1 MLLELPL
8 HMGRESCHSRPIIF
22 VKYYMEK
29 GRHFLM
35 SNQSIILQPKYV
47 GNFQCDGSKC
57 NAKCCGKWRIDIDM
71 ETYKKYQR
79 IKNPAMRKKI
89 LSSIQPST
97 IQTGFQIKLNNKD
110 VCPLLCEDNLCYI
123 QRNMG
128 EDALSQTCK
137 VYPRMVQ
144 QIGNYQ
150 FRMLVMTCPVAA
162 EYALLSSN
170 AMELQ
175 QISCEEETAAWEL
188 MAKNCNMKDVPND
201 LAAVHIMMGG
211 LAILQNTS
219 YTFEQ
224 RLVILGL
231 FLDRVEDC
239 QQDVEAVAGLIDYYN
254 SDAFQQEI
262 SGLWENW
269 QYYPVAHHQF
279 MNGIITVLKQ
289 EKELLISSEHW
300 QVMNAYYNNVS
311 EERHHLVQE
320 RLGSVLERYWQH
332 EWLFHAYPYSFSGDF
347 LHNYFSYLIAY
358 ELCQLVIHSTYA
370 LDNAWA
376 ERNILDVLGEF
387 SKSFDHKRDFSK
399 ALVKETD
406 IFEKEPLKLMQVLLR
421 LK

>member
-1 MLLELPL
+1 
-8 HMGRESCHSRPIIF
+8 
-22 VKYYMEK
+22 MEK

-97 IQTGFQIKLNNKD
+97 IQTGFQIKLNNKA
-110 VCPLLCEDNLCYI
+110 VCPLLCEDNLCFI

-150 FRMLVMTCPVAA
+150 FRMLAMTCPVAA
-162 EYALLSSN
+162 EYALLSPN

-175 QISCEEETAAWEL
+175 QISCEEDTSAWKL

-201 LAAVHIMMGG
+201 LTAVHITMGG

-300 QVMNAYYNNVS
+300 QVMNDYYNNVS
-311 EERHHLVQE
+311 EERYHLVQE

-332 EWLFHAYPYSFSGDF
+332 EWLFHVFPYSFSGGF

-358 ELCQLVIHSTYA
+358 EMCQLVIYSTYSS
-370 LDNAWA
+370 DNAW
-376 ERNILDVLGEF
+376 EEKNILDVLGEF

-399 ALVKETD
+399 ALVKETE

>member
-1 MLLELPL
+1 
-8 HMGRESCHSRPIIF
+8 
-22 VKYYMEK
+22 
-29 GRHFLM
+29 M

-47 GNFQCDGSKC
+47 ADFQCDGSKC

-97 IQTGFQIKLNNKD
+97 IQTGFQIKLNNKA

-128 EDALSQTCK
+128 EGALSQTCK

-150 FRMLVMTCPVAA
+150 FRMLAMTCPVAA
-162 EYALLSSN
+162 EYALLSPN

-175 QISCEEETAAWEL
+175 QISCEEDTSAWKL
-188 MAKNCNMKDVPND
+188 IAKNCNMKNVPND

-231 FLDRVEDC
+231 FLDKVEDC
-239 QQDVEAVAGLIDYYN
+239 QKDVEAVAGLIDYYN
-254 SDAFQQEI
+254 SDVFQQEI
-262 SGLWENW
+262 SNLWENW

-300 QVMNAYYNNVS
+300 QVMNDYYNNVY

-332 EWLFHAYPYSFSGDF
+332 EWLFHAYPYSFSGGF

-358 ELCQLVIHSTYA
+358 ELCRLVIYSTYA

-399 ALVKETD
+399 ALVKETAY
-406 IFEKEPLKLMQVLLR
+406 FEREPLKLMQVLLR

>member
-1 MLLELPL
+1 MNNE
-8 HMGRESCHSRPIIF
+8 IF
-22 VKYYMEK
+22 
-29 GRHFLM
+29 
-35 SNQSIILQPKYV
+35 ILQPKYV
-47 GNFQCDGSKC
+47 ADFQCDGSKC
-57 NAKCCGKWRIDIDM
+57 NAKCFGKWRIDIDM

-79 IKNPAMRKKI
+79 IKNPVMRKKI

-97 IQTGFQIKLNNKD
+97 IQTGFQIELNNKG

-128 EDALSQTCK
+128 EGALSQTCK

-150 FRMLVMTCPVAA
+150 FRMLAMTCPVAA
-162 EYALLSSN
+162 EYALLSPN

-175 QISCEEETAAWEL
+175 QISCEGDTSAWKL
-188 MAKNCNMKDVPND
+188 IAKNCNMKNVPND
-201 LAAVHIMMGG
+201 LAAVHISMGG

-239 QQDVEAVAGLIDYYN
+239 QQDVETVAGLIDYYN

-262 SGLWENW
+262 SGVWKNW

-279 MNGIITVLKQ
+279 MNGIITVLK
-289 EKELLISSEHW
+289 
-300 QVMNAYYNNVS
+300 NVY

-332 EWLFHAYPYSFSGDF
+332 EWIFHAYPYSFSGGF

-358 ELCQLVIHSTYA
+358 ELCQLVIYSTYS

-376 ERNILDVLGEF
+376 ERNILDVLGKF
-387 SKSFDHKRDFSK
+387 SKLFDHKRDFSK
-399 ALVKETD
+399 ALVKETAY
-406 IFEKEPLKLMQVLLR
+406 FEQEPLKLM
-421 LK
+421 

>member
-1 MLLELPL
+1 
-8 HMGRESCHSRPIIF
+8 
-22 VKYYMEK
+22 MEK

-97 IQTGFQIKLNNKD
+97 IQTGFQIKLNNKA
-110 VCPLLCEDNLCYI
+110 VCPLLCEDNLCFI

-150 FRMLVMTCPVAA
+150 FRMLAMTCPVAA
-162 EYALLSSN
+162 EYALLSPN

-175 QISCEEETAAWEL
+175 QISCEEDTSAWKL

-201 LAAVHIMMGG
+201 LTAVHITMGG

-300 QVMNAYYNNVS
+300 QVMNDYYNNVS
-311 EERHHLVQE
+311 EERYHLVQE

-332 EWLFHAYPYSFSGDF
+332 EWLFHVFPYSFSGGF
-347 LHNYFSYLIAY
+347 LHNYFSYLTAY
-358 ELCQLVIHSTYA
+358 EMCQLVIYSTYSS
-370 LDNAWA
+370 DNAW
-376 ERNILDVLGEF
+376 EEKNILDVLGEF

-399 ALVKETD
+399 ALVKETE

>member
-1 MLLELPL
+1 
-8 HMGRESCHSRPIIF
+8 
-22 VKYYMEK
+22 
-29 GRHFLM
+29 M
-35 SNQSIILQPKYV
+35 SNNDIIILQPKYV
-47 GNFQCDGSKC
+47 ADFQCDGSKC

-97 IQTGFQIKLNNKD
+97 IQTGFQIELNNKG

-128 EDALSQTCK
+128 EGALSQTCK
-137 VYPRMVQ
+137 VYPRMIQ

-150 FRMLVMTCPVAA
+150 FRMLAMTCPVAA
-162 EYALLSSN
+162 EYALLSPN

-175 QISCEEETAAWEL
+175 QISCEEDTSAWKL
-188 MAKNCNMKDVPND
+188 MAKNCNMKNVPND
-201 LAAVHIMMGG
+201 LSAVHIMMGG

-254 SDAFQQEI
+254 SDTFQQEI
-262 SGLWENW
+262 SNLWENW

-279 MNGIITVLKQ
+279 MNGIITVLRQ

-300 QVMNAYYNNVS
+300 QVMNDYYNNVY

-332 EWLFHAYPYSFSGDF
+332 EWIFHVYPYSFSGGF

-358 ELCQLVIHSTYA
+358 EMCQLVIHSTYA

-376 ERNILDVLGEF
+376 ERNILDVRGEF
-387 SKSFDHKRDFSK
+387 SKSFDHRRDCSK
-399 ALVKETD
+399 ALVKETAY
-406 IFEKEPLKLMQVLLR
+406 FEREPLKLMQVLLR

>member
-1 MLLELPL
+1 MNN
-8 HMGRESCHSRPIIF
+8 
-22 VKYYMEK
+22 EK
-29 GRHFLM
+29 
-35 SNQSIILQPKYV
+35 IILQPKYV
-47 GNFQCDGSKC
+47 ADFQCDGSKC

-71 ETYKKYQR
+71 DTYKKYQR

-97 IQTGFQIKLNNKD
+97 IQTGFQIKLNDKA

-128 EDALSQTCK
+128 EGALSQTCK

-150 FRMLVMTCPVAA
+150 FRMLAMTCPVAA
-162 EYALLSSN
+162 ESALLSPN

-175 QISCEEETAAWEL
+175 QISCEEDTSAWKL
-188 MAKNCNMKDVPND
+188 IAKNCNMKNVPND
-201 LAAVHIMMGG
+201 LVAVHIMMGG

-231 FLDRVEDC
+231 FLDKVEDC
-239 QQDVEAVAGLIDYYN
+239 QKDVEVVAGLIDYYN

-262 SGLWENW
+262 SNLWENW

-300 QVMNAYYNNVS
+300 QVMNDYYNNVY

-332 EWLFHAYPYSFSGDF
+332 EWLFHAYPYSFSGGF

-399 ALVKETD
+399 ALVKETE

>member
-1 MLLELPL
+1 
-8 HMGRESCHSRPIIF
+8 
-22 VKYYMEK
+22 
-29 GRHFLM
+29 M

-97 IQTGFQIKLNNKD
+97 IQTGFQIKLNNKG

-128 EDALSQTCK
+128 EGALSQTCK

-150 FRMLVMTCPVAA
+150 FRMLAMTCPVAA
-162 EYALLSSN
+162 EYALLSPN

-175 QISCEEETAAWEL
+175 QISCEEDTYAWKL
-188 MAKNCNMKDVPND
+188 MAKNCNMKNVPND

-224 RLVILGL
+224 RLVLLGL

-239 QQDVEAVAGLIDYYN
+239 QQDVEAVSGLIEYYN
-254 SDAFQQEI
+254 SDVFQQEI
-262 SGLWENW
+262 SNLWENW

-279 MNGIITVLKQ
+279 MNGIITVLRQ

-300 QVMNAYYNNVS
+300 QVMNDYYNNVY

-332 EWLFHAYPYSFSGDF
+332 EWLFHAYPYSFSGGF

-387 SKSFDHKRDFSK
+387 SKSFDHRRDFSK
-399 ALVKETD
+399 ALVKETAY
-406 IFEKEPLKLMQVLLR
+406 FEQEPLKLMQVLLR

>member
-1 MLLELPL
+1 M
-8 HMGRESCHSRPIIF
+8 
-22 VKYYMEK
+22 
-29 GRHFLM
+29 
-35 SNQSIILQPKYV
+35 QPKYV

-89 LSSIQPST
+89 LSGIQPST
-97 IQTGFQIKLNNKD
+97 IQTGFQIELNNKG

-150 FRMLVMTCPVAA
+150 FRMLAMTCPVAA

-175 QISCEEETAAWEL
+175 QISCEEETSAWKL
-188 MAKNCNMKDVPND
+188 IAKNCNMKNVPND

-239 QQDVEAVAGLIDYYN
+239 QQNVEAVAGLIDYYN
-254 SDAFQQEI
+254 SDTFQQEI
-262 SGLWENW
+262 SNLWENW

-300 QVMNAYYNNVS
+300 QVMNDYYNNVY

-332 EWLFHAYPYSFSGDF
+332 EWLFHAYPYSFNGGF

-358 ELCQLVIHSTYA
+358 ELCQLVIYSTYA

-376 ERNILDVLGEF
+376 ERNILDVMGEF

-399 ALVKETD
+399 ALVKETE
-406 IFEKEPLKLMQVLLR
+406 IFESEPLKLMQVLLR

>member
-1 MLLELPL
+1 
-8 HMGRESCHSRPIIF
+8 
-22 VKYYMEK
+22 MEK

-47 GNFQCDGSKC
+47 ADFRCDGSKC

-97 IQTGFQIKLNNKD
+97 IQTGFQIKLNNKG

-128 EDALSQTCK
+128 EGALSQTCK

-150 FRMLVMTCPVAA
+150 FRMLAMTCPVAA
-162 EYALLSSN
+162 EYALLSPN

-175 QISCEEETAAWEL
+175 QISCEEDTYAWKL
-188 MAKNCNMKDVPND
+188 MAKNCNMKNVPND

-224 RLVILGL
+224 RLVLLGL

-239 QQDVEAVAGLIDYYN
+239 QQDVEAVSGLIEYYN
-254 SDAFQQEI
+254 SDVFQQEI
-262 SGLWENW
+262 SNLWENW

-279 MNGIITVLKQ
+279 MNGIITVLRQ

-300 QVMNAYYNNVS
+300 QVMNDYYNNVY
-311 EERHHLVQE
+311 EERHHFVQE
-320 RLGSVLERYWQH
+320 RLGSVLERYWQN
-332 EWLFHAYPYSFSGDF
+332 EWLFHAYPYSFSGGF

-399 ALVKETD
+399 ALVKETEV
-406 IFEKEPLKLMQVLLR
+406 FEREPLKLMQVLLR
-421 LK
+421 LQ

>member
-1 MLLELPL
+1 
-8 HMGRESCHSRPIIF
+8 
-22 VKYYMEK
+22 
-29 GRHFLM
+29 M

-89 LSSIQPST
+89 LSGIQPST
-97 IQTGFQIKLNNKD
+97 IQTGFQIELNNKG

-150 FRMLVMTCPVAA
+150 FRMLAMTCPVAA

-175 QISCEEETAAWEL
+175 QISCEEETSAWKL
-188 MAKNCNMKDVPND
+188 IAKNCNMKNVPND

-239 QQDVEAVAGLIDYYN
+239 QQNVEAVAGLIDYYN
-254 SDAFQQEI
+254 SDTFQQEI
-262 SGLWENW
+262 SNLWENW

-300 QVMNAYYNNVS
+300 QVMNDYYNNVY

-332 EWLFHAYPYSFSGDF
+332 EWLFHAYPYSFNGGF

-358 ELCQLVIHSTYA
+358 ELCQLVIYSTYA

-376 ERNILDVLGEF
+376 ERNILDVMGEF

-399 ALVKETD
+399 ALVKETE
-406 IFEKEPLKLMQVLLR
+406 IFESEPLKLMQVLLR

>member
-1 MLLELPL
+1 
-8 HMGRESCHSRPIIF
+8 
-22 VKYYMEK
+22 
-29 GRHFLM
+29 M

-47 GNFQCDGSKC
+47 GDFQCDGSKC

-89 LSSIQPST
+89 LSGIQPST
-97 IQTGFQIKLNNKD
+97 IQTGFQIKLNNKG
-110 VCPLLCEDNLCYI
+110 VCPLLCEDNLCYV

-150 FRMLVMTCPVAA
+150 FRMLAMTCPVAA
-162 EYALLSSN
+162 EYALLSPN

-175 QISCEEETAAWEL
+175 QISCEEDTSAWKL
-188 MAKNCNMKDVPND
+188 MAKNCNMKNVPND
-201 LAAVHIMMGG
+201 LSAVHIMMGG

-231 FLDRVEDC
+231 FLDKVEDC
-239 QQDVEAVAGLIDYYN
+239 QKDVEAVAGLIDYYN

-262 SGLWENW
+262 SNLWENW

-279 MNGIITVLKQ
+279 MNGIITMLRQ

-300 QVMNAYYNNVS
+300 QVMNDYYNNVY

-332 EWLFHAYPYSFSGDF
+332 EWLFHAYPYSFSGGF

-370 LDNAWA
+370 LDNALA

-399 ALVKETD
+399 TLVKETAY
-406 IFEKEPLKLMQVLLR
+406 FEREPLKLMQVLLR

>member
-1 MLLELPL
+1 
-8 HMGRESCHSRPIIF
+8 
-22 VKYYMEK
+22 MEK

-97 IQTGFQIKLNNKD
+97 IQTGFQIELNNKG

-128 EDALSQTCK
+128 EGALSQTCK

-150 FRMLVMTCPVAA
+150 FRMLAMTCPVAA
-162 EYALLSSN
+162 EYALLSPN

-175 QISCEEETAAWEL
+175 QISCEEDTSAWKL
-188 MAKNCNMKDVPND
+188 IAKNCNMKNVPND
-201 LAAVHIMMGG
+201 LAAVHITMGG

-231 FLDRVEDC
+231 FLDKVEDC
-239 QQDVEAVAGLIDYYN
+239 QKDVEAVAGLIDYYN

-262 SGLWENW
+262 SNLWENW

-300 QVMNAYYNNVS
+300 QVMNDYYNNVS
-311 EERHHLVQE
+311 EDRHHLVQE

-332 EWLFHAYPYSFSGDF
+332 EWLFHVYPYSFSGGF

-358 ELCQLVIHSTYA
+358 EMCQLVIHSTYA

-387 SKSFDHKRDFSK
+387 
-399 ALVKETD
+399 
-406 IFEKEPLKLMQVLLR
+406 
-421 LK
+421 

>member
-1 MLLELPL
+1 
-8 HMGRESCHSRPIIF
+8 
-22 VKYYMEK
+22 
-29 GRHFLM
+29 M
-35 SNQSIILQPKYV
+35 SNHDKIILQPKYV
-47 GNFQCDGSKC
+47 ADFQCDGSKC
-57 NAKCCGKWRIDIDM
+57 NAKCCRNSWRIDIDM

-97 IQTGFQIKLNNKD
+97 IQTDFQIELNNKG

-150 FRMLVMTCPVAA
+150 FRMLAMTCPVAA
-162 EYALLSSN
+162 EYALLSPN

-175 QISCEEETAAWEL
+175 QISCEEDTSAWKL
-188 MAKNCNMKDVPND
+188 MAKNCNMKNVPND
-201 LAAVHIMMGG
+201 LAAVHITMGG
-211 LAILQNTS
+211 LVILQNTS

-231 FLDRVEDC
+231 FLDKVEDC
-239 QQDVEAVAGLIDYYN
+239 QKDVEAVAGLIDYYN

-262 SGLWENW
+262 SNLWENW

-300 QVMNAYYNNVS
+300 QVMNDYYNNVY

-332 EWLFHAYPYSFSGDF
+332 EWLFHVYPYSFSGGF

-399 ALVKETD
+399 ALVKETE

>member
-1 MLLELPL
+1 
-8 HMGRESCHSRPIIF
+8 
-22 VKYYMEK
+22 MEK
-29 GRHFLM
+29 GKYFLM

-47 GNFQCDGSKC
+47 GDFQCDGSKC

-79 IKNPAMRKKI
+79 IKNPTMRKKI
-89 LSSIQPST
+89 LSGIQPST
-97 IQTGFQIKLNNKD
+97 IQTGFQIKLNNKG
-110 VCPLLCEDNLCYI
+110 VCPLLCEDNLCYV

-150 FRMLVMTCPVAA
+150 FRMLAMTCPVAA
-162 EYALLSSN
+162 EYALLSPN

-175 QISCEEETAAWEL
+175 QISCEEDTSAWKL
-188 MAKNCNMKDVPND
+188 MAKNCNMKNVPND
-201 LAAVHIMMGG
+201 LVAVHIMMGG
-211 LAILQNTS
+211 LAILQNTY

-239 QQDVEAVAGLIDYYN
+239 QQEVEAVAGLIDYYN

-262 SGLWENW
+262 SGLWGEW
-269 QYYPVAHHQF
+269 QYYPIAHQQF
-279 MNGIITVLKQ
+279 MEGIITVLQ
-289 EKELLISSEHW
+289 EEKLLLLSSSWQTMNEHHNSIYA
-300 QVMNAYYNNVS
+300 Q
-311 EERHHLVQE
+311 RHKLIQDK
-320 RLGSVLERYWQH
+320 LGSVLEKYWQH
-332 EWLFHAYPYSFSGDF
+332 EWLFHGYPYSFSGGF

-358 ELCQLVIHSTYA
+358 EMCQLLIYSAYA
-370 LDNAWA
+370 LDEGWEEN
-376 ERNILDVLGEF
+376 NILDVLGMF
-387 SKSFDHKRDFSK
+387 SKILDHRRDFSK
-399 ALVKETD
+399 ALVKETEV
-406 IFEKEPLKLMQVLLR
+406 FEKEPLKLMQVLLR

>member
-1 MLLELPL
+1 
-8 HMGRESCHSRPIIF
+8 
-22 VKYYMEK
+22 
-29 GRHFLM
+29 M
-35 SNQSIILQPKYV
+35 SNHDKIILQPKYV
-47 GNFQCDGSKC
+47 ADFQCDGSKC
-57 NAKCCGKWRIDIDM
+57 NAKCCRNSWRIDIDM

-97 IQTGFQIKLNNKD
+97 IQTGFQIELNNKG

-128 EDALSQTCK
+128 EDVLSQTCK

-150 FRMLVMTCPVAA
+150 FRMLAMTCPVAA
-162 EYALLSSN
+162 EYALLSPN

-175 QISCEEETAAWEL
+175 QISCEEDTSAWKL
-188 MAKNCNMKDVPND
+188 IAKNCNMKNVPND

-231 FLDRVEDC
+231 FLDKVEDC
-239 QQDVEAVAGLIDYYN
+239 QKDVEAVAGLIDYYN

-262 SGLWENW
+262 SNLWENW

-300 QVMNAYYNNVS
+300 QVMNDYYNNVYG
-311 EERHHLVQE
+311 ERHHLVQE

-370 LDNAWA
+370 LDNALA

-399 ALVKETD
+399 TLVKETAY
-406 IFEKEPLKLMQVLLR
+406 FEREPLKLMQVLLR

>member
-1 MLLELPL
+1 
-8 HMGRESCHSRPIIF
+8 
-22 VKYYMEK
+22 
-29 GRHFLM
+29 M
-35 SNQSIILQPKYV
+35 SNNDIIILQPKYV
-47 GNFQCDGSKC
+47 ADFQCDGSKC

-97 IQTGFQIKLNNKD
+97 IQTGFQIKLNNKG

-150 FRMLVMTCPVAA
+150 FRMLAMTCPVAA
-162 EYALLSSN
+162 EYALLSPN

-175 QISCEEETAAWEL
+175 QISCEEDTSAWKL
-188 MAKNCNMKDVPND
+188 IAKNCNMKNVPND
-201 LAAVHIMMGG
+201 LSAVHIMMGG

-231 FLDRVEDC
+231 FLDKVEDC
-239 QQDVEAVAGLIDYYN
+239 QQDVKAVAGLIDYYN
-254 SDAFQQEI
+254 SDTFQQEI
-262 SGLWENW
+262 SNLWENW

-300 QVMNAYYNNVS
+300 QVMNDYYNNVY

-332 EWLFHAYPYSFSGDF
+332 EWLFHAYPYSFSGGF
-347 LHNYFSYLIAY
+347 WHNYFSYLIAY

-399 ALVKETD
+399 ALVKETE

>member
-1 MLLELPL
+1 M
-8 HMGRESCHSRPIIF
+8 
-22 VKYYMEK
+22 
-29 GRHFLM
+29 
-35 SNQSIILQPKYV
+35 QPKYV
-47 GNFQCDGSKC
+47 GDFQCDGSKC

-89 LSSIQPST
+89 LSGIQPST
-97 IQTGFQIKLNNKD
+97 IQTGFQIKLNNKG
-110 VCPLLCEDNLCYI
+110 VCPLLCEDNLCYV

-150 FRMLVMTCPVAA
+150 FRMLAMTCPVAA
-162 EYALLSSN
+162 EYALLSPN

-175 QISCEEETAAWEL
+175 QISCEEDTSAWKL
-188 MAKNCNMKDVPND
+188 MAKNCNMKNVPND

-211 LAILQNTS
+211 LAILQNTY

-239 QQDVEAVAGLIDYYN
+239 QQEVEAVAGLIDYYN

-262 SGLWENW
+262 SNLWENW

-300 QVMNAYYNNVS
+300 QVMNDYYNNVS

-320 RLGSVLERYWQH
+320 RLRSVLERYWQH
-332 EWLFHAYPYSFSGDF
+332 EWLFHAYPYSFSGGF

-358 ELCQLVIHSTYA
+358 ELCQLVIYSTYS

-399 ALVKETD
+399 ALVKETE

>member
-1 MLLELPL
+1 
-8 HMGRESCHSRPIIF
+8 
-22 VKYYMEK
+22 
-29 GRHFLM
+29 M
-35 SNQSIILQPKYV
+35 SNNDIIILQPKYV
-47 GNFQCDGSKC
+47 ADFQCDGSKC

-97 IQTGFQIKLNNKD
+97 IQTGFQIELNNKD

-128 EDALSQTCK
+128 EGALSQTCK

-150 FRMLVMTCPVAA
+150 FRMLAMTCPVAA
-162 EYALLSSN
+162 EYALLSPN

-175 QISCEEETAAWEL
+175 QISCEEDTYAWKL
-188 MAKNCNMKDVPND
+188 MAKNCNMKNVPND

-224 RLVILGL
+224 RLVLLGL

-239 QQDVEAVAGLIDYYN
+239 QQDVEAVSGLIEYYN
-254 SDAFQQEI
+254 SDVFQQEI
-262 SGLWENW
+262 SNLWENW

-279 MNGIITVLKQ
+279 MNGIITVLRQ

-300 QVMNAYYNNVS
+300 QVMNDYYNNVY
-311 EERHHLVQE
+311 EERHHFVQE

-332 EWLFHAYPYSFSGDF
+332 EWLFHACPYSFSGGF

-358 ELCQLVIHSTYA
+358 EMCQLLIYSAYA
-370 LDNAWA
+370 LDEGWEEN
-376 ERNILDVLGEF
+376 NILDVLGMF
-387 SKSFDHKRDFSK
+387 SKILDHGRDFSK
-399 ALVKETD
+399 ALVKETEV
-406 IFEKEPLKLMQVLLR
+406 FEREPLKLMQVLLR
-421 LK
+421 LQ

>member
-1 MLLELPL
+1 
-8 HMGRESCHSRPIIF
+8 
-22 VKYYMEK
+22 ME
-29 GRHFLM
+29 
-35 SNQSIILQPKYV
+35 IILQPKYV
-47 GNFQCDGSKC
+47 ADFQCDGSKC

-97 IQTGFQIKLNNKD
+97 IQTGFQIKLNNKA
-110 VCPLLCEDNLCYI
+110 VCPLLCEGNLCYI

-128 EDALSQTCK
+128 EGALSQTCK

-150 FRMLVMTCPVAA
+150 FRMLAMTCPVAA
-162 EYALLSSN
+162 ESALLSPN

-175 QISCEEETAAWEL
+175 QISCEEDTSAWKL
-188 MAKNCNMKDVPND
+188 IAKNCNMKNVPND
-201 LAAVHIMMGG
+201 LVAVHIMMGG

-231 FLDRVEDC
+231 FLDKVEDC
-239 QQDVEAVAGLIDYYN
+239 QKDVEVVAGLIDYYN

-262 SGLWENW
+262 SNLWENW

-300 QVMNAYYNNVS
+300 QVMNDYYNNVY

-332 EWLFHAYPYSFSGDF
+332 EWLFHAYPYSFSGGF

-358 ELCQLVIHSTYA
+358 ELCQLVIYSTYA

-399 ALVKETD
+399 ALVKETAY
-406 IFEKEPLKLMQVLLR
+406 FEQEPLKLMQVLLR
-421 LK
+421 LQ

>member
-1 MLLELPL
+1 
-8 HMGRESCHSRPIIF
+8 
-22 VKYYMEK
+22 
-29 GRHFLM
+29 M
-35 SNQSIILQPKYV
+35 SNNDIIILQPKYV
-47 GNFQCDGSKC
+47 ADFQCDGSKC
-57 NAKCCGKWRIDIDM
+57 NAKCCGKWSIDIDM

-97 IQTGFQIKLNNKD
+97 IQTGFQIELNNKG

-128 EDALSQTCK
+128 EEALSQTCK

-150 FRMLVMTCPVAA
+150 FRILAMTCPVAA
-162 EYALLSSN
+162 EYALLSPN

-175 QISCEEETAAWEL
+175 QISCEEDTSAWKL

-201 LAAVHIMMGG
+201 LVAVHIMMGG

-254 SDAFQQEI
+254 SEAFQQEI

-269 QYYPVAHHQF
+269 QYYPVAHKQF
-279 MNGIITVLKQ
+279 MEGIITVLQ
-289 EKELLISSEHW
+289 EEKMTLSLPWLI
-300 QVMNAYYNNVS
+300 MNDRHNKVY

-332 EWLFHAYPYSFSGDF
+332 EWLFHAYPYSFSGGF

-399 ALVKETD
+399 ALVKETAY
-406 IFEKEPLKLMQVLLR
+406 FEREPLKLMQVLLR

>member
-1 MLLELPL
+1 
-8 HMGRESCHSRPIIF
+8 
-22 VKYYMEK
+22 
-29 GRHFLM
+29 M
-35 SNQSIILQPKYV
+35 SNKDIIILQPKYV
-47 GNFQCDGSKC
+47 ADFQCDGSKC

-97 IQTGFQIKLNNKD
+97 IQTGFQIELNNKG

-150 FRMLVMTCPVAA
+150 FRMLAMTCPVAA
-162 EYALLSSN
+162 EYALFSPN

-175 QISCEEETAAWEL
+175 QICCEEDTSAWEL

-239 QQDVEAVAGLIDYYN
+239 QQNVEAVAGLIDYYN

-262 SGLWENW
+262 SNLWENW

-300 QVMNAYYNNVS
+300 QVMNDYYNNVY

-332 EWLFHAYPYSFSGDF
+332 EWLFHAYPYSFSGGF

-358 ELCQLVIHSTYA
+358 ELCQLVIYSTYS

-399 ALVKETD
+399 ALVKETE

>member
-1 MLLELPL
+1 
-8 HMGRESCHSRPIIF
+8 
-22 VKYYMEK
+22 
-29 GRHFLM
+29 M
-35 SNQSIILQPKYV
+35 SNHDKIILQPKYV
-47 GNFQCDGSKC
+47 ADFQCDGSKC

-97 IQTGFQIKLNNKD
+97 IQTGFQIKLNNKG

-128 EDALSQTCK
+128 EGALSQTCK

-150 FRMLVMTCPVAA
+150 FRMLAMTCPVAA
-162 EYALLSSN
+162 EYALLSPN

-175 QISCEEETAAWEL
+175 QISCEEDRSAWKL
-188 MAKNCNMKDVPND
+188 MAKNCNMKNVPND

-224 RLVILGL
+224 RLVLLGL

-239 QQDVEAVAGLIDYYN
+239 QQDVEAVSGLIEYYN
-254 SDAFQQEI
+254 SDVFQQEI
-262 SGLWENW
+262 SNLWENW
-269 QYYPVAHHQF
+269 QYYLVAHHQF
-279 MNGIITVLKQ
+279 MNGIITVLRQ

-300 QVMNAYYNNVS
+300 QVMNDYYNNVY
-311 EERHHLVQE
+311 EERQHFVQE

-332 EWLFHAYPYSFSGDF
+332 EWLFHAYPYSFSGGF

-387 SKSFDHKRDFSK
+387 SKSFDHRRDFSK
-399 ALVKETD
+399 ALVKETAY
-406 IFEKEPLKLMQVLLR
+406 FEREPLKLMQVLLR

>member
-1 MLLELPL
+1 
-8 HMGRESCHSRPIIF
+8 
-22 VKYYMEK
+22 
-29 GRHFLM
+29 M
-35 SNQSIILQPKYV
+35 SNHSIILQPKYV

-97 IQTGFQIKLNNKD
+97 IQTGFQIKLNNKG
-110 VCPLLCEDNLCYI
+110 VCPLLCEDNLCFI

-128 EDALSQTCK
+128 EEALSQTCK

-150 FRMLVMTCPVAA
+150 FRMLAMTCPVAA
-162 EYALLSSN
+162 EYVLLSPN

-175 QISCEEETAAWEL
+175 QISCEEDTSAWKL
-188 MAKNCNMKDVPND
+188 MAKNCNMKNVPND
-201 LAAVHIMMGG
+201 LSAVHITMGG

-231 FLDRVEDC
+231 FLDKVEDC
-239 QQDVEAVAGLIDYYN
+239 QKDVEAVAGLIDYYN

-262 SGLWENW
+262 SNLWENW

-300 QVMNAYYNNVS
+300 QVMNDYYNNVY

-332 EWLFHAYPYSFSGDF
+332 EWLFHAYPYSFSGGF

-399 ALVKETD
+399 ALVKETAY
-406 IFEKEPLKLMQVLLR
+406 FEQEPLKLMQVLLR

>member
-1 MLLELPL
+1 
-8 HMGRESCHSRPIIF
+8 
-22 VKYYMEK
+22 MEK

-97 IQTGFQIKLNNKD
+97 IQTGFQIKLNNKG

-128 EDALSQTCK
+128 EGALSQTCK

-150 FRMLVMTCPVAA
+150 FRMLAMTCPVAA
-162 EYALLSSN
+162 EYALLSPN
-170 AMELQ
+170 AMGPQ
-175 QISCEEETAAWEL
+175 QISCEEDTSAWKL
-188 MAKNCNMKDVPND
+188 MAKNCNMKNVPND
-201 LAAVHIMMGG
+201 LSAVHIMMGG

-254 SDAFQQEI
+254 SDTFQQEI
-262 SGLWENW
+262 SNLWENW

-279 MNGIITVLKQ
+279 MNGIITVLRQ

-300 QVMNAYYNNVS
+300 QVMNDYYNNVY

-332 EWLFHAYPYSFSGDF
+332 EWLFHAYPYSFSGGF

-358 ELCQLVIHSTYA
+358 EMCQLLIYSAYA
-370 LDNAWA
+370 LDEGLEEN
-376 ERNILDVLGEF
+376 NILDVLGLF
-387 SKSFDHKRDFSK
+387 SRALDHRRNFSK
-399 ALVKETD
+399 ALVKETEV
-406 IFEKEPLKLMQVLLR
+406 FEKEPLKLMQVLLR
-421 LK
+421 LQ

>member
-1 MLLELPL
+1 
-8 HMGRESCHSRPIIF
+8 
-22 VKYYMEK
+22 
-29 GRHFLM
+29 
-35 SNQSIILQPKYV
+35 
-47 GNFQCDGSKC
+47 
-57 NAKCCGKWRIDIDM
+57 
-71 ETYKKYQR
+71 
-79 IKNPAMRKKI
+79 
-89 LSSIQPST
+89 
-97 IQTGFQIKLNNKD
+97 
-110 VCPLLCEDNLCYI
+110 
-123 QRNMG
+123 
-128 EDALSQTCK
+128 
-137 VYPRMVQ
+137 
-144 QIGNYQ
+144 
-150 FRMLVMTCPVAA
+150 
-162 EYALLSSN
+162 
-170 AMELQ
+170 MELQ
-175 QISCEEETAAWEL
+175 QISCENDSAAWKL
-188 MAKNCNMKDVPND
+188 TIKNTNPKKVPDD
-201 LAAVHIMMGG
+201 LVAVHIMMGG
-211 LAILQNTS
+211 LAILQNAS

-262 SGLWENW
+262 SNLWENW

-300 QVMNAYYNNVS
+300 QVMNDYYNNVY
-311 EERHHLVQE
+311 EERHYLVQE

-332 EWLFHAYPYSFSGDF
+332 EWLFHAYPYSFSGGF

-358 ELCQLVIHSTYA
+358 ELCQLVIYSTYS

-376 ERNILDVLGEF
+376 ERNILDVLGKF

-399 ALVKETD
+399 ALVKETE